1 MHTVLL
7 VLGDIGRSPRMEFHA
22 IELSKQCPVS
32 VVCYEETAP
41 LATIQ
46 DNKEITLFGLRVMS
60 PLKAIPFRT
69 VVYLLF
75 YAPLKFAF
83 LSIQLLYVFPNYSHI
98 VIQNPPALPSF
109 LIAAIVKILTGC
121 SVVVDWHN
129 TAYSIVMNVHNLKET
144 SFIIRL
150 LKFYELFI
158 PLIFDYHFTVTKA
171 MKDFLIDYH
180 FSSKRITVLYDK
192 PFINLT
198 STPSQRNEL
207 LIRLRSTFPDITK
220 PFIDELVENNTNIV
234 CGVSSTSWT
243 PDEDFGV
250 LFEALKNYE
259 KKHRRFTKIGPLKSY
274 YEELLKK
281 ENMKRVCVIPV
292 WLEHEDYPKLLAAC
306 QFGISLHQSSSKLDL
321 PMKVL
326 DMFGCA
332 LPVLARGYPTIRD
345 ELVEENKVGFCFD
358 TAEELNDLLVKN
370 LSNSKQREKFLEEMK
385 QNVINNNTLT
395 WSKNWQ
401 EQSSFPQSTPPQFES
416 QIEELSFFKESRSKY
431 KTKVSEYENVMEGLL
446 KQVDT
451 MRKAK
456 HETDYLIDENTKLKK
471 QVTELQ
477 TELETTK
484 QNWMDD
490 VTQRLNEIHELKSM
504 NSKLQTSLG
513 VLIKENETKQQLTT
527 MVDKLEGV
535 YKGFID
541 YTNAVKDGFKDNDV
555 TIQPMD
561 LSVSDI
567 PVKDDK
573 LESFECPF
581 VGNTYYSPSINLE
594 DDEDHIKVSDINT
607 ESVLIKQKKWR
618 DPITIQKKQKGI
630 LKPRLPITLKPL
642 SPPKPRIALSGI
654 NDKSKNKIAEIIKR
668 KGGIY
673 CESIDENI
681 THLIAH
687 KKVTKSC
694 IIAMLRNV
702 WIVPIEW
709 LKAKPSSFPNE
720 NEFTKK
726 PNHQLKGK
734 KMFFSEMFESNEINV
749 DIKDCFIAEAGIVI
763 TSIEECDIAILEEN
777 ENFPIEYLDK
787 TYTFTNFVRSLP
799 FPDFVCLSV
808 ISILML

>member
-83 LSIQLLYVFPNYSHI
+83 LSIQLLYLLLIKVPNYSHI

-259 KKHRRFTKIGPLKSY
+259 KSTEDLPKLVIFITGKGPLKSY

-401 EQSSFPQSTPPQFES
+401 EVAQPYFYTEQQN
-416 QIEELSFFKESRSKY
+416 KY
-431 KTKVSEYENVMEGLL
+431 KQE
-446 KQVDT
+446 
-451 MRKAK
+451 
-456 HETDYLIDENTKLKK
+456 
-471 QVTELQ
+471 
-477 TELETTK
+477 
-484 QNWMDD
+484 
-490 VTQRLNEIHELKSM
+490 
-504 NSKLQTSLG
+504 
-513 VLIKENETKQQLTT
+513 
-527 MVDKLEGV
+527 
-535 YKGFID
+535 
-541 YTNAVKDGFKDNDV
+541 
-555 TIQPMD
+555 
-561 LSVSDI
+561 
-567 PVKDDK
+567 
-573 LESFECPF
+573 
-581 VGNTYYSPSINLE
+581 
-594 DDEDHIKVSDINT
+594 
-607 ESVLIKQKKWR
+607 
-618 DPITIQKKQKGI
+618 
-630 LKPRLPITLKPL
+630 
-642 SPPKPRIALSGI
+642 
-654 NDKSKNKIAEIIKR
+654 
-668 KGGIY
+668 
-673 CESIDENI
+673 
-681 THLIAH
+681 
-687 KKVTKSC
+687 
-694 IIAMLRNV
+694 
-702 WIVPIEW
+702 
-709 LKAKPSSFPNE
+709 
-720 NEFTKK
+720 
-726 PNHQLKGK
+726 
-734 KMFFSEMFESNEINV
+734 
-749 DIKDCFIAEAGIVI
+749 
-763 TSIEECDIAILEEN
+763 
-777 ENFPIEYLDK
+777 
-787 TYTFTNFVRSLP
+787 
-799 FPDFVCLSV
+799 
-808 ISILML
+808 

>member
-75 YAPLKFAF
+75 LCSFEICISFNPT
-83 LSIQLLYVFPNYSHI
+83 SLL
-98 VIQNPPALPSF
+98 
-109 LIAAIVKILTGC
+109 KILTGC

-150 LKFYELFI
+150 LKFYEL
-158 PLIFDYHFTVTKA
+158 
-171 MKDFLIDYH
+171 
-180 FSSKRITVLYDK
+180 
-192 PFINLT
+192 
-198 STPSQRNEL
+198 
-207 LIRLRSTFPDITK
+207 STFPDITK

-243 PDEDFGV
+243 PDEDFG
-250 LFEALKNYE
+250 
-259 KKHRRFTKIGPLKSY
+259 
-274 YEELLKK
+274 
-281 ENMKRVCVIPV
+281 CVIPV

-385 QNVINNNTLT
+385 QTIL
-395 WSKNWQ
+395 
-401 EQSSFPQSTPPQFES
+401 FPQSTPPHS
-416 QIEELSFFKESRSKY
+416 NPKLRNCLSSRKAAQSIKLRSLNMKMLWRVY
-431 KTKVSEYENVMEGLL
+431 L

-527 MVDKLEGV
+527 MVDKLEG
-535 YKGFID
+535 
-541 YTNAVKDGFKDNDV
+541 DNDV

-594 DDEDHIKVSDINT
+594 DDEDHISDIKSKEPTIIQNNAVEVSDINT

-681 THLIAH
+681 THLIAY
-687 KKVTKSC
+687 KRLQNLV
-694 IIAMLRNV
+694 
-702 WIVPIEW
+702 
-709 LKAKPSSFPNE
+709 
-720 NEFTKK
+720 
-726 PNHQLKGK
+726 
-734 KMFFSEMFESNEINV
+734 
-749 DIKDCFIAEAGIVI
+749 
-763 TSIEECDIAILEEN
+763 
-777 ENFPIEYLDK
+777 
-787 TYTFTNFVRSLP
+787 SLQ
-799 FPDFVCLSV
+799 C
-808 ISILML
+808 